1 MGILSLILNFLG
13 GGVVQSLADAFKA
26 REQAQTDQARVAAD
40 ERIQHLQ
47 SIRDVQVAEAGSRIN
62 AFVRA
67 GFAVPVVL
75 YLGKLIL
82 WDKIL
87 GWGATD
93 DLSANL
99 WTYVNVVVGFYFI
112 SDASVRVA
120 QIIKRK

>member
-1 MGILSLILNFLG
+1 MLALILNFLG

-26 REQAQTDQARVAAD
+26 KETAKTDREKIAAE
-40 ERIQHLQ
+40 ERISKLQ
-47 SIRDVQVAEAGSRIN
+47 NIRDVQVAEAGSRIN
-62 AFVRA
+62 AFIRA

-93 DLSANL
+93 DLSSNL

-120 QIIKRK
+120 QIVKRK